1 MKFFPKKLLP
11 QKISLPKNL
20 VKITY
25 NFNPILHNR
34 IVLYFISLLVLLDM
48 IYFLNKGDITSFVTF
63 VLIGFLTSFFSK
75 NMIVIFVIALSITHI
90 LKYGASSYVSEGFDV
105 NDHDE
110 ITKNLEM
117 DDENFTTGNVISS
130 TSSSTSKPSSTS
142 SNSTTKPSSTT
153 SEPSTATSK
162 STTKPSSTTSNSSN
176 VDEPFEGKD
185 KIEYSEIKKEY
196 KEFQSVQD
204 KIIKNLSDL
213 EPALQKAEDFIKK
226 FESYKEGLGQGN
238 QVREPTVPLKPLP

>member
-34 IVLYFISLLVLLDM
+34 IVLYFISLLALFDM

-90 LKYGASSYVSEGFDV
+90 LKYGSSSYVSEGLETMED
-105 NDHDE
+105 NTIKDNNMKDNTSKDE
-110 ITKNLEM
+110 ITDNIPM
-117 DDENFTTGNVISS
+117 DSKKSTKGNVISS
-130 TSSSTSKPSSTS
+130 TSH
-142 SNSTTKPSSTT
+142 SNSDLTNNLPKKTNES
-153 SEPSTATSK
+153 
-162 STTKPSSTTSNSSN
+162 
-176 VDEPFEGKD
+176 FEGKD
-185 KIEYSEIKKEY
+185 KIEYSELKKEY
-196 KEFQSVQD
+196 KEFQVIQD
-204 KIIKNLSDL
+204 EIVKNLADI
-213 EPALQKAEDFIKK
+213 EPALEKAEQFIKK
-226 FESYKEGLGQGN
+226 FESYKEGLGKEGMKKK
-238 QVREPTVPLKPLP
+238 E

>member
-1 MKFFPKKLLP
+1 MKFFPKNLLP

-25 NFNPILHNR
+25 NLNPILHNR
-34 IVLYFISLLVLLDM
+34 IVLYFISLLALFDM
-48 IYFLNKGDITSFVTF
+48 IYFLNKGDIISFVTF

-90 LKYGASSYVSEGFDV
+90 LKYGSSSYVSEGFDV
-105 NDHDE
+105 NDDDVNIDDE
-110 ITKNLEM
+110 ITENLQM
-117 DDENFTTGNVISS
+117 NDKSTNGNVISS
-130 TSSSTSKPSSTS
+130 TGKPSTSKTSTGK
-142 SNSTTKPSSTT
+142 TP
-153 SEPSTATSK
+153 TSK
-162 STTKPSSTTSNSSN
+162 SSTDKTSTTTFNSSN
-176 VDEPFEGKD
+176 IDESFEGKD

-196 KEFQSVQD
+196 KEFQGVQD
-204 KIIKNLSDL
+204 TIIKNLSDL

-238 QVREPTVPLKPLP
+238 RGSP

>member
-1 MKFFPKKLLP
+1 MKFFPKNLLP

-105 NDHDE
+105 NGDNVNIDDE

-130 TSSSTSKPSSTS
+130 TSKPSSTS
-142 SNSTTKPSSTT
+142 SNSTTKPSSKPSSTT
-153 SEPSTATSK
+153 SN
-162 STTKPSSTTSNSSN
+162 STTKPSSTTSNSTTKSSSTTSKSSN

-238 QVREPTVPLKPLP
+238 QGSP